1 MAVSR
6 RNTCSAIRARVDRA
20 APAIDIRLSMAEACV
35 CSVTILF
42 IAPIQF
48 SEGSLRELV
57 GVFSLTR
64 NLSWENS

>member
-20 APAIDIRLSMAEACV
+20 APAIDIRLSMAELPVRYA
-35 CSVTILF
+35 TILF

-48 SEGSLRELV
+48 SEGSLRKLI
-57 GVFSLTR
+57 GVFLLTR